1 MIAGEGLMGILLAVL
16 AIVGLDKI
24 IDISGMLGLP
34 EWISSVLGLVTF
46 ILIIVSLLVFSLFK
60 KRNRNK

>member
-16 AIVGLDKI
+16 AIVGLDKV

-46 ILIIVSLLVFSLFK
+46 VLIVVSLLVFSLFK